1 MRRASIL
8 FFCACWVVA
17 VASLGLRA
25 GHPSA
30 QLQAQAAG
38 GQGVAPQSEQAL
50 VKQYCVTCHSD
61 RVRTGGLSLE
71 GLDPAAAASHS
82 DVWEKVITKLRGGMM
97 PPVGLPR
104 PDEDTLQG
112 FAASLEGRI
121 DAQAL
126 SSPNPGHKP
135 IHRLNRTEYGNAV
148 RDLLALE
155 VDVRDLLP
163 ADDESH
169 GFDNIAGVLR
179 ISSSLLEQYLTAA
192 RRVSS
197 LAVGTDAEI
206 VRLAYRV
213 PPDDSQQDEVDG
225 LGLGTRGGFRF
236 LHNFPQDAEYELA
249 IGLMRNFHGYITG
262 LEFAHRV
269 EIAID
274 GEQVFVAQV
283 GGEEDNLASDRN
295 MSAAADDIHERL
307 KARVR
312 IPAGPHDVGVTFFR
326 RNRAPSDEPLQLHER
341 HHDLQDMNGLPL
353 IEQVTVTGPF
363 DATGPGD
370 TPSRRRIFTCHPST
384 SATAPAGS
392 RRSSHD
398 IQASEDGCARTILT
412 NLARHAFRR
421 PVSADDLDPLMELYE
436 AERAEGRTF
445 DAGIEQALRLVLA
458 SPKFLFRVETPPAA
472 AGVEPVSDLELASRL
487 SFFLWSS
494 IPDDELLTLAEQG
507 RLDEPAVLEA
517 QVERMLR
524 DPRARALVD
533 SFAAQWLRLRNLRSH
548 TPIAHDF
555 PNFDNEL
562 REAFRI
568 ETELFFESII
578 REDRS
583 VLDLLNADYTYVN
596 ERLAR
601 HYGIRNVYG
610 SHFRRVRV
618 EQDAR
623 RGLLGQA
630 SILTVTSYPNRTS
643 PVLRGKWVL
652 ENILGAPPPPPP
664 PDVPDIEENHPGE
677 EPRSLRA
684 RLELHRRNPTCASC
698 HRVMDPLGFA
708 LENFD
713 GLGQWREKE
722 PGGAIDPTGQLAD
735 GTPIDGPVALRN
747 AVLERPEVFVRT
759 FTEKLMTYA
768 LGRGLELDDR
778 PLVRKVAREAA
789 SRDSRFSAIVLGIVR
804 SAPFQMKKAPA
815 PEAQQVATVAAQ

>member
-1 MRRASIL
+1 MRRASRL
-8 FFCACWVVA
+8 FFCVCWIVA

-25 GHPSA
+25 GYPSA
-30 QLQAQAAG
+30 QPQAPAPG
-38 GQGVAPQSEQAL
+38 GPGVRQDAVPQSEQGL
-50 VKQYCVTCHSD
+50 VKQYCVTCHNA
-61 RVRTGGLSLE
+61 RALTGGLSLE
-71 GLDPAAAASHS
+71 GLDPAAAVATHP
-82 DVWEKVITKLRGGMM
+82 DVWEKVIMKVRGGMM
-97 PPVGLPR
+97 PPVGMPR
-104 PDEDTLQG
+104 PDEATLQA
-112 FAASLEGRI
+112 FAASLEQRI
-121 DAQAL
+121 DGQVL
-126 SSPNPGHKP
+126 ISPDPGHKP
-135 IHRLNRTEYGNAV
+135 IHRLNRTEYRNAV
-148 RDLLALE
+148 RDLLDLE
-155 VDVRDLLP
+155 VNVMDLLP

-179 ISSSLLEQYLTAA
+179 VSSSLLEQYLTAA

-197 LAVGTDAEI
+197 LAVGTDTEV

-225 LGLGTRGGFRF
+225 LGLGTRGGLRFR
-236 LHNFPQDAEYELA
+236 HNFPQDAEYELA

-274 GEQVFVAQV
+274 GEQVFSTQV
-283 GGEEDNLASDRN
+283 GGAEDNLASDRN
-295 MSAAADDIHERL
+295 MSAAALAIHERL
-307 KARVR
+307 TTRVR
-312 IPAGPHDVGVTFFR
+312 VAAGPHDVGITFFR

-363 DATGPGD
+363 DLTGAGD
-370 TPSRRRIFTCHPST
+370 TPSRRRIFTCRPE
-384 SATAPAGS
+384 AVA
-392 RRSSHD
+392 
-398 IQASEDGCARTILT
+398 QEASCARTILT
-412 NLARHAFRR
+412 SLAQRAYRR
-421 PVSADDLDPLMELYE
+421 PVTADDLAPLMELYE
-436 AERAEGRTF
+436 AGRAEGSTF
-445 DAGIEQALRLVLA
+445 DAGIEQALRVVLA

-472 AGVEPVSDLELASRL
+472 AGGVEAVSDLELASRL

-494 IPDDELLTLAEQG
+494 IPDDELLRLAGQG
-507 RLDEPAVLEA
+507 RLDEPAVLQA

-524 DPRARALVD
+524 DPRSRALVD
-533 SFAAQWLRLRNLRSH
+533 NFAAQWLRLRNLRSH
-548 TPIAHDF
+548 SPIARDF

-601 HYGIRNVYG
+601 HYGISNVYG
-610 SHFRRVRV
+610 SHFRRVTV

-623 RGLLGQA
+623 RGLLGQG

-652 ENILGAPPPPPP
+652 ENILGTPPPAPPA
-664 PDVPDIEENHPGE
+664 DVPDLEENQPGE
-677 EPRSLRA
+677 DARSLRA
-684 RLELHRRNPTCASC
+684 RLEAHRRNPTCASC
-698 HRVMDPLGFA
+698 HRVMDPLGLA

-722 PGGAIDPTGQLAD
+722 PGGVINPTGQLAD
-735 GTPIDGPVALRN
+735 GTPIDGPVALRK
-747 AVLERPEVFVRT
+747 AVLERREMFVRAL
-759 FTEKLMTYA
+759 TEKLMTYA
-768 LGRGLELDDR
+768 LGRGIELDDK

-789 SRDSRFSAIVLGIVR
+789 ARDYRWSAIVLGIVR
-804 SAPFQMKKAPA
+804 SAPFMMKKA
-815 PEAQQVATVAAQ
+815 AASEIVGVTN